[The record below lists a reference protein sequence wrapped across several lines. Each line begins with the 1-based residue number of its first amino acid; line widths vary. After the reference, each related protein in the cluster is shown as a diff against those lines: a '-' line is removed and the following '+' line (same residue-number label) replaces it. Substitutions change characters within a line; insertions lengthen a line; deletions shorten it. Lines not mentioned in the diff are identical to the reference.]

1 MRKTSLIGTGTC
13 TERFSVFWTFA
24 WRAILCY
31 IGLTYF
37 SVVTE
42 STLLGPMKFPEM
54 WQQGHYIRWTA
65 MMLVGAFITYVS
77 PIFAA
82 RWLLR
87 RKYLR
92 RTTWL
97 DTARLWWA
105 FTWRRKPL
113 QPANFHP
120 VTERSAGAAALKRR
134 PSAADHHNGSQVGR
148 GRRLGCR
155 HHTSAVHRDRVQP
168 ACLVQT
174 LRRHGTNR

>member
-105 FTWRRKPL
+105 FTWRFWLPVFAVRVLVFKFAPQSPMASLVGHAISLPL
-113 QPANFHP
+113 
-120 VTERSAGAAALKRR
+120 
-134 PSAADHHNGSQVGR
+134 
-148 GRRLGCR
+148 
-155 HHTSAVHRDRVQP
+155 AV
-168 ACLVQT
+168 
-174 LRRHGTNR
+174 